1 MHLFKFSLCY
11 AYIFHKMLLLL
22 NNHLDY
28 FKDIIFECFLRKYN
42 KLWKKNVLQ
51 QIMMECLTLE
61 EQNWSKEISNL
72 FGLKKL
78 NYTAIKDVRNI
89 LD

>member
-42 KLWKKNVLQ
+42 KL
-51 QIMMECLTLE
+51 
-61 EQNWSKEISNL
+61 
-72 FGLKKL
+72 
-78 NYTAIKDVRNI
+78 
-89 LD
+89 